1 MPELIVLDLKMPK
14 MDGLQVLRVLR
25 RVRSDQRLRF
35 PPIVVLTSSD
45 LNDNVAEAYRW
56 GAQSYL
62 RKPISF
68 AEFAESVGETLH
80 YWLRLN
86 RPPPSLRL
94 GEQFI
99 HEGV

>member
-1 MPELIVLDLKMPK
+1 LIVLDLKMPK

-25 RVRSDQRLRF
+25 RVRSDQRMRF
-35 PPIVVLTSSD
+35 PPIVVLTASD
-45 LNDNVAEAYRW
+45 LDDDIAEAYRW

-62 RKPISF
+62 RKPLSF

-86 RPPPSLRL
+86 RPPPSMRL
-94 GEQFI
+94 GEQFA